1 MATIQ
6 QLLDDINLRY
16 RNTFTNAQKIIW
28 MNEEQTD
35 LFEIFEIDS
44 PPYNFTLVANTYFYP
59 IPSGTEI
66 DKIKTITIQIDDDAT
81 EPNFDELPFK
91 RNDDRQFVYEDE
103 YWYTIV
109 EDNFFIN
116 VPGDIVEGRNVYVY
130 FDSSPTEISASSL
143 NVEPSTP
150 KRYQEILKLGTLE
163 RICAARKDT
172 AAKTNYAN
180 EKEAKIADVEW
191 RMKMSEPEWI
201 APVDTLPRSS
211 RYRREQRAIW
221 ITQTK

>member
-6 QLLDDINLRY
+6 SLLTDISLRY
-16 RNTFTNAQKIIW
+16 RHSYTNAQVIVW

-59 IPSGTEI
+59 IPAGTDI
-66 DKIKTITIQIDDDAT
+66 DKIKTVTIQIDDAT
-81 EPNFDELPFK
+81 NPNFDELPFK
-91 RNDDRQFVYEDE
+91 RNDDRQFVNEDE

-116 VPGDIVEGRNVYVY
+116 VPGNIVTGRNVYVY
-130 FDSSPTEISASSL
+130 FDSAPTEISASSL

-163 RICAARKDT
+163 RIASARKDVMM
-172 AAKTNYAN
+172 KNNYAN

-191 RMKMSEPEWI
+191 RMKMSEPEFVSP
-201 APVDTLPRSS
+201 ADFMPRSS
-211 RYRREQRAIW
+211 RNRREQKAIW
-221 ITQTK
+221 ITQV